1 MKKIASFFVAIL
13 WFSLIALSVSA
24 GTVNE
29 LDVSAT
35 TTSLTVSGSA
45 ADINAAV
52 VVQILDQNNNVLGM
66 ESFPVLDDAFSGTV
80 SGITLVA
87 GDSYT
92 VRVADFDGGSWK
104 KTVVTAVAPTP
115 TPTPTPT
122 PPTTTVSNTKQTQT
136 TKNRE

>member
-52 VVQILDQNNNVLGM
+52 VVQIFVQHHSL
-66 ESFPVLDDAFSGTV
+66 
-80 SGITLVA
+80 
-87 GDSYT
+87 
-92 VRVADFDGGSWK
+92 
-104 KTVVTAVAPTP
+104 
-115 TPTPTPT
+115 
-122 PPTTTVSNTKQTQT
+122 
-136 TKNRE
+136 